1 MLYFTAMK
9 TKEFLIVCVAAI
21 FVGCT
26 GLSRTAGTETA
37 VRPTGPTASANMEK
51 ALAQKFLPAAS
62 DMLTF
67 TTISQKLHE
76 MDVDADVAWT
86 KLADRAAYDAYRKAI
101 HAKMMAAM
109 GEWPARTPL
118 NARTVATVKKDGY
131 RIEKVIFESMP
142 NLFVTANLFVPESP
156 VFKAPYPA
164 IVMIY
169 LPRASGSTP
178 STAARSSTASVFFS
192 IM

>member
-1 MLYFTAMK
+1 MK
-9 TKEFLIVCVAAI
+9 RIIVFA
-21 FVGCT
+21 VGLAGLT
-26 GLSRTAGTETA
+26 G
-37 VRPTGPTASANMEK
+37 SADMGK
-51 ALAQKFLPAAS
+51 ALAQKFLPPAS

-86 KLADRAAYDAYRKAI
+86 KLADRAAYDAYRKSV

-156 VFKAPYPA
+156 AFKAPYPA
-164 IVMIY
+164 IVMSCGH
-169 LPRASGSTP
+169 SGEGKDCATTSGLTRTEARKSFFRLYIRRLSSYRKSIAGLLTP
-178 STAARSSTASVFFS
+178 TSFHETV
-192 IM
+192 

>member
-1 MLYFTAMK
+1 MK
-9 TKEFLIVCVAAI
+9 RIIILT
-21 FVGCT
+21 VGLVGLT
-26 GLSRTAGTETA
+26 G
-37 VRPTGPTASANMEK
+37 SANMGK

-86 KLADRAAYDAYRKAI
+86 KLADRAAYDAYRKSV

-118 NARTVATVKKDGY
+118 NARRD
-131 RIEKVIFESMP
+131 RES
-142 NLFVTANLFVPESP
+142 L
-156 VFKAPYPA
+156 
-164 IVMIY
+164 
-169 LPRASGSTP
+169 RAGVSRVQGALSGNRDELRP
-178 STAARSSTASVFFS
+178 FRRG
-192 IM
+192 